1 MYSQNAKLMFEKKIL
16 SPCRFP
22 NYEKINQKRNY
33 GSPKSPKKCQ
43 QKKIF
48 THHTYISVIRGRSL
62 TKLTRRGGQLV
73 PKFQLFVNV
82 YTAENVNAGG
92 WLVKKSQ
99 NPVKVVCERPLTT
112 IPPEQMP
119 TNHRFNKCFFVYT

>member
-1 MYSQNAKLMFEKKIL
+1 MPIPELRKNKPEKKLRI
-16 SPCRFP
+16 SEITKEMPT
-22 NYEKINQKRNY
+22 
-33 GSPKSPKKCQ
+33 
-43 QKKIF
+43 KKIF